1 MPLVDPTQAAVPG
14 QEDPQ
19 NLYLQQ
25 TLQRLGLTDP
35 SYGPAEASR
44 LPIPQ
49 SILMT
54 AAHNDQ
60 TVFQAMDLGAF
71 AYVIKPLGDEDVVS
85 DLRHVLDEALEIS
98 RRPRPVPIPRPS
110 GQPDEDQLVARVGQE
125 PEPFLGVAE
134 PCRRNV
140 DVDRGHRPR
149 P

>member
-54 AAHNDQ
+54 AAQRGGIAAPGPGEAGGEGVVANML
-60 TVFQAMDLGAF
+60 QAPQVTSGSGPGGPGGVPQGASGGGGG
-71 AYVIKPLGDEDVVS
+71 VG
-85 DLRHVLDEALEIS
+85 
-98 RRPRPVPIPRPS
+98 IPA
-110 GQPDEDQLVARVGQE
+110 GQ
-125 PEPFLGVAE
+125 
-134 PCRRNV
+134 
-140 DVDRGHRPR
+140 
-149 P
+149 